1 MLSKNRSHQTI
12 QWSLFLSFGYTG
24 HSSACLLQ
32 RLDHSEAFL
41 HLDSKELAKERC
53 GSSSLI
59 LNSNDN
65 HDNFIYNTL
74 VVRNDAYI
82 HFRTLET
89 WFLDTEAL
97 SIDVTVCYSCK
108 CSYLYTLTFCNKK
121 TFCQSLH
128 DLTKF
133 VIFMLFFIVQLYYY
147 C

>member
-1 MLSKNRSHQTI
+1 M

-53 GSSSLI
+53 GWSSYTLSL
-59 LNSNDN
+59 NN
-65 HDNFIYNTL
+65 HYNFTWPFRYNAL
-74 VVRNDAYI
+74 VVRNDVYI
-82 HFRTLET
+82 HFRTLEI
-89 WFLDTEAL
+89 WFLDTEGL